1 MAICDNLK
9 STAAAT
15 ARTLREYTS
24 IANSA
29 LAAGLSGSAE
39 VLNDRR
45 NDVIAARDILSSNIA
60 NLRRIRNEQEQNG
73 CIVEGYVPE
82 LRAAEAALSRLS
94 TFITQAG
101 QKVEQLI
108 EQEAKATTQSTTK
121 ENNQGTGK
129 PGTAG
134 QGSEASKPKVNT
146 IPSTTETTTGQIQ
159 EFTVT
164 GTRPTRQQLTVP
176 EPTLVDPGQVKISA
190 PPNIN
195 LPEEELEEVTVQGNR
210 IKDRPIEVTEPVL
223 TEVGPI
229 DLTPTNINLPEEELE
244 EVTVTGRRVPT
255 TTGAVQET
263 RNQAS
268 LREETNFQAK
278 KDWRVRL
285 SLAPGTNYLYNDDS
299 NYLLEPLRLTDGILF
314 PYTPSINVTYAAN
327 YSPASPAHS
336 NYKFFQYENSYVDN
350 ISIGCDFTAQDSDE
364 ATYVLAVI
372 HFLRSVTKMFY
383 GQDQNPKLGTPP
395 PLCYLF
401 GLGQFQFN
409 AHPLAITSFNYNLP
423 VDVDYIRV
431 PGNASTSTGDNGLEE
446 VTVTGKRVGKEKT
459 KSSLK
464 QSWGVVAEN
473 FIKSR
478 LSQGIAGV
486 GGVLGLN
493 LSPGGEIS
501 SSNWVNSGFNP
512 QKFTNVDNPTY
523 VPTKINI
530 NIGAVP
536 MVSRY
541 EVSSQFSL
549 KKYATGELLN
559 GVGRKGAG
567 FW

>member
-1 MAICDNLK
+1 MATCDNLAANAL
-9 STAAAT
+9 AAAKI
-15 ARTLREYTS
+15 LSEYTN
-24 IANSA
+24 IANIA
-29 LAAGLSGSAE
+29 VAAGLSGTAE
-39 VLNDRR
+39 QVNDRL
-45 NDVIAARDILSSNIA
+45 NTAISAKQILDSNLAR
-60 NLRRIRNEQEQNG
+60 LRQLKSEQENNRCTVTGFSPQ
-73 CIVEGYVPE
+73 V
-82 LRAAEAALSRLS
+82 RAAEAALSKLS

-134 QGSEASKPKVNT
+134 QGPEASKPKVNT
-146 IPSTTETTTGQIQ
+146 IPSTTETTTGEIQ

-210 IKDRPIEVTEPVL
+210 IKDRPLEVTEPVL

-229 DLTPTNINLPEEELE
+229 DFTPTNINLPEEE
-244 EVTVTGRRVPT
+244 RPPT

-314 PYTPSINVTYAAN
+314 PYTPSINVTYAAS

-501 SSNWVNSGFNP
+501 SSNWVNSGFYP